1 MDFVGSVQKL
11 FLYYKKLGEKAMD
24 QVEEPHLFVQAN
36 EDCNSIAIIVQHLY
50 GNMVSRWTDVL
61 STDGEKPWR
70 NRDQEFEK
78 IIESKEELLQLWNNG
93 WECLFGALD
102 SLKPEDLDTVI
113 YIRNEGQTVQEA
125 ILRQLAHYPYHIG
138 QMVHIAKEL
147 KSSSWNSLSIARH
160 ASKQHND
167 EKFSQEKGARNFMEG
182 NMDRVNN
189 KKSKRL

>member
-70 NRDQEFEK
+70 NRDQDDERLRRCVEHD
-78 IIESKEELLQLWNNG
+78 IVLSCSLATLRIGATRPPLWRPTYQPLLHVWGLLQQ
-93 WECLFGALD
+93 C
-102 SLKPEDLDTVI
+102 
-113 YIRNEGQTVQEA
+113 
-125 ILRQLAHYPYHIG
+125 
-138 QMVHIAKEL
+138 
-147 KSSSWNSLSIARH
+147 
-160 ASKQHND
+160 
-167 EKFSQEKGARNFMEG
+167 
-182 NMDRVNN
+182 DR
-189 KKSKRL
+189 S